1 MSKNFGMASWRVGY
15 VVFPADLFGAMNKVQ
30 DTNLICAPVAS
41 QLLALQALQLGREW
55 VQPKVQALAQVREQV
70 NQALQG
76 LGDLVEFPKT
86 QGAFYVLMKLPGVS
100 DPMAFNR
107 AMTEKHHVATL
118 PGFAFGLS
126 DTASANYQRLS
137 YGALDAATVAEG
149 VARYVAA
156 VKDWYAA

>member
-1 MSKNFGMASWRVGY
+1 
-15 VVFPADLFGAMNKVQ
+15 
-30 DTNLICAPVAS
+30 
-41 QLLALQALQLGREW
+41 
-55 VQPKVQALAQVREQV
+55 
-70 NQALQG
+70 
-76 LGDLVEFPKT
+76 
-86 QGAFYVLMKLPGVS
+86 MKLPGVA

-107 AMTEKHHVATL
+107 AMTEKFRVATL

-156 VKDWYAA
+156 VKDWYKA